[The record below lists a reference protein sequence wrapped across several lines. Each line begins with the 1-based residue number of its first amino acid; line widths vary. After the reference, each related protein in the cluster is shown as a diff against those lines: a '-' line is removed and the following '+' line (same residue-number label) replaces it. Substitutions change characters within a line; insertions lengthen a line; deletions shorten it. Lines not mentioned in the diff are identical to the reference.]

1 MLIRKRAARTD
12 DDDDDTPP
20 VSSGDGE
27 LAAAIALIRKRATR
41 VDDDDDDVSPVSGG
55 DGALNAGIA
64 LIRKRAA
71 LPDDD
76 NDISPTSGG
85 DDELVAAIA
94 FIRKRAA
101 LVDDDDDDVQPTSG
115 GCGEVMAAP
124 VRRRYGNKSVP
135 VDANDSINNSM
146 DALFQVH
153 LHRVRNSAAPGMGTA
168 AQRAEAKACVAR
180 QRVEEE
186 ARLQQAQAKVEA
198 LQERLKAAEL
208 KLALCEAD
216 ERALDGMLSESSQQ
230 KSTWQKSTRQS
241 TRQSTQPAVHSADR
255 VAEALRRER
264 LLRARQHLG
273 TEQARRQT
281 ALAVAKVRM
290 EAAATQLIE
299 MEAETVA
306 ATQAEKEAADASANA
321 WAQVHLAAAS
331 QAQVHMARVRKSKA
345 RRHAEVDALAA
356 RKSEVDVE
364 VLTRQARAKLDAAKE
379 RLVQSEVE
387 LALCEADEKA
397 LDELLTESTESLVRR
412 PSESTESEP
421 VAPEQQKL
429 AAPPEGDENDASPTS
444 CGDGKLL
451 VMTAPGHGDRST
463 SVAADQVD
471 EESFD
476 AADILA
482 AYRERGRKVNSN
494 NEATEASSGEVR
506 SASRLQAGGSE
517 RLTRARENARGRLGA
532 ERARREAVEA
542 ALAQNGRSR
551 SRASVL
557 GWSPPRPLALSS
569 PSEIISGLGS
579 RQWRWNAPMNSRS
592 AGSLLTGSPGPPSLP
607 PSVVSNDCEISSTSE
622 AQTASPTAQ
631 LPRGYMSPRPPPRR
645 VSPSLM
651 RAMRSHRREVAV
663 VPAFV
668 SCKQKPADRQGSGRL
683 SRTLPAAQRRS
694 TTPASALAAQQWLSS
709 TMQTLPLSSRLST
722 AEGGEGDANLTIQV
736 ARI

>member
-1 MLIRKRAARTD
+1 M
-12 DDDDDTPP
+12 
-20 VSSGDGE
+20 
-27 LAAAIALIRKRATR
+27 
-41 VDDDDDDVSPVSGG
+41 
-55 DGALNAGIA
+55 
-64 LIRKRAA
+64 
-71 LPDDD
+71 
-76 NDISPTSGG
+76 
-85 DDELVAAIA
+85 
-94 FIRKRAA
+94 
-101 LVDDDDDDVQPTSG
+101 
-115 GCGEVMAAP
+115 
-124 VRRRYGNKSVP
+124 
-135 VDANDSINNSM
+135 
-146 DALFQVH
+146 
-153 LHRVRNSAAPGMGTA
+153 
-168 AQRAEAKACVAR
+168 
-180 QRVEEE
+180 
-186 ARLQQAQAKVEA
+186 
-198 LQERLKAAEL
+198 
-208 KLALCEAD
+208 
-216 ERALDGMLSESSQQ
+216 
-230 KSTWQKSTRQS
+230 
-241 TRQSTQPAVHSADR
+241 
-255 VAEALRRER
+255 AEALRRER

-397 LDELLTESTESLVRR
+397 LDELLTESMESLVRR
-412 PSESTESEP
+412 PSESTESER

-517 RLTRARENARGRLGA
+517 RLTRARENARGRLDA
-532 ERARREAVEA
+532 ERARREAAEA
-542 ALAQNGRSR
+542 AEAQTGRSR

-557 GWSPPRPLALSS
+557 GWSPPRPLALR
-569 PSEIISGLGS
+569 SE
-579 RQWRWNAPMNSRS
+579 
-592 AGSLLTGSPGPPSLP
+592 
-607 PSVVSNDCEISSTSE
+607 
-622 AQTASPTAQ
+622 TASPTAQ
-631 LPRGYMSPRPPPRR
+631 PPRGYMSPRPPRR

-651 RAMRSHRREVAV
+651 RAMGSHRREVAV
-663 VPAFV
+663 VPPFV

-709 TMQTLPLSSRLST
+709 AMQTLPPSSRLSMI
-722 AEGGEGDANLTIQV
+722 EGGEGDANLTIQV